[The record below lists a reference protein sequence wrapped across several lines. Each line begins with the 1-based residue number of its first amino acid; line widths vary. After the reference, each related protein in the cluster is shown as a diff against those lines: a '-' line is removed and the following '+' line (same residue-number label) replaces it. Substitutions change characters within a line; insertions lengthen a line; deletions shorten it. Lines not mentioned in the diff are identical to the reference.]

1 MSSEH
6 SEQQGFV
13 QWWRHRY
20 PDVLLFAIP
29 NGGIRHIVT
38 GKALKDEG
46 VVAGIPDLFAPRFS
60 LWIEMKTTTGKLSV
74 KQERVIDYL
83 RRINHTVIV
92 GYGAEDTSRQ
102 VLAFMETIKSQQ
114 NQ

>member
-20 PDVLLFAIP
+20 PGVLLFAIP
-29 NGGIRHIVT
+29 NGGVRHIAT

-46 VVAGIPDLFAPRFS
+46 VIAGIPDLFCPRHA

-74 KQERVIDYL
+74 KQERIISYL

-92 GYGAEDTSRQ
+92 GCGAEDASRQ
-102 VLAFMETIKSQQ
+102 VLEFMASIKSQ
-114 NQ
+114 